1 MMSAPKTTGRCSA
14 GVAKQLSTASIA
26 PALCA
31 KSASAAMSQ
40 TSVRGLVGVSTNSSR
55 VLLWTAACQAPKSVW
70 DTKVD
75 DTPKRAKSVPISR
88 IVEPNMDREHRIW
101 SPVLSSAKHIIKIAD
116 MPDAVPMAA
125 SVPSKA
131 ARRCSK
137 LLTVGLP

>member
-1 MMSAPKTTGRCSA
+1 
-14 GVAKQLSTASIA
+14 
-26 PALCA
+26 
-31 KSASAAMSQ
+31 
-40 TSVRGLVGVSTNSSR
+40 
-55 VLLWTAACQAPKSVW
+55 
-70 DTKVD
+70 
-75 DTPKRAKSVPISR
+75 
-88 IVEPNMDREHRIW
+88 MDREHRIW